1 MHNGRDGADDVDGD
15 DDFEGFADGLIES
28 SGVGSS
34 VGSLL
39 PSDDGLF
46 DEEDGPLVEP
56 FPVGSSSGDGIFD
69 EEDGLLVE
77 PFPDDGLFDEED
89 GLLVEP
95 FPVGSP
101 LSLDDGIFDEEDGV
115 S

>member
-77 PFPDDGLFDEED
+77 PFP
-89 GLLVEP
+89 
-95 FPVGSP
+95 VGSP